1 MYEKH
6 KLCYTLFD
14 GKGVRFDS
22 FVFFLP
28 EERILMAL
36 RFTWTDGNDRVFRD
50 FYLITETYYSRI
62 VGGEENRRQFIP
74 YNLSSAVE
82 DVLLVYRNG
91 TPVGCAGLKRYSDTD
106 VEIKR
111 VWVEPACRGRRIAT
125 LMMAILEDKAK
136 AKGCRRTVLQTR
148 EIMKDAVALYTK
160 LGYQRIDNYPPYD
173 KLEGAVCFAK
183 EL

>member
-1 MYEKH
+1 
-6 KLCYTLFD
+6 
-14 GKGVRFDS
+14 
-22 FVFFLP
+22 
-28 EERILMAL
+28 MAL
-36 RFTWTDGNDRVFRD
+36 RFTWTDGNDKVFRD
-50 FYLITETYYSRI
+50 FYLITEAYYSRI

-91 TPVGCAGLKRYSDTD
+91 VPVGCAGLKRYSDTD

-136 AKGCRRTVLQTR
+136 AKGYGRTVLQTR